1 MSRRRNERDRFREL
15 SSSSSSLLYQDD
27 NDNEDRNGSSIRRF
41 VLRNQ
46 FFINSLQYLSAAS
59 ILFIPSTYQYYEVII
74 YMYTYKDK

>member
-1 MSRRRNERDRFREL
+1 MSRRRNERDRFRGL
-15 SSSSSSLLYQDD
+15 SSSSSLLYQDD
-27 NDNEDRNGSSIRRF
+27 NDNEDRDGSYIRRF

-59 ILFIPSTYQYYEVII
+59 ILFIPSTYQYYEVI